1 MGAVVV
7 AAVGAGLE
15 VGRRDRARRVPQAAP
30 PPRPRVRGAARL
42 QPDPGRRQLA
52 EELRHL
58 AASHLP
64 AQHCLLALVDP
75 MHLKDVLGG
84 IQANPDNHHW
94 AAPLAALFNHHSLA
108 HSMPSGA
115 VHPNINI
122 GLWNMG
128 SGLAAARRPGM
139 TGLSVQRL
147 RRGDEVCCYTPSSSA
162 TLSVALRPWP
172 VRMTTV
178 VSSVRIVP
186 SRNKSDSAAAPVAAV
201 GSTKRPRWPSA
212 ASAGA
217 ISGSGT
223 ATTPP
228 CERRSA
234 LSTSAVRTGFTVA
247 MPSAT
252 VGADVNGT

>member
-84 IQANPDNHHW
+84 IKANPDNHHW

-115 VHPNINI
+115 VHPNINA
-122 GLWNMG
+122 GLWNIG
-128 SGLAAARRPGM
+128 SGLAAARHPGM
-139 TGLSVQRL
+139 TVEGTGYIPSRTSGFLRVPMPVISISQTSPCFGFAGVPSVPIHTTSPGESVRYWHMRL
-147 RRGDEVCCYTPSSSA
+147 R
-162 TLSVALRPWP
+162 
-172 VRMTTV
+172 
-178 VSSVRIVP
+178 I
-186 SRNKSDSAAAPVAAV
+186 
-201 GSTKRPRWPSA
+201 
-212 ASAGA
+212 
-217 ISGSGT
+217 
-223 ATTPP
+223 
-228 CERRSA
+228 
-234 LSTSAVRTGFTVA
+234 LST
-247 MPSAT
+247 
-252 VGADVNGT
+252 